1 MSKLDSMLECSD
13 PDPWP
18 DTSAWLGP
26 ATRRRRPRW
35 GGPCHNDHGHAADHL
50 GRPGPARYA
59 GPTREVFT
67 LGVAGPVGSGKTAL
81 VEMLCRALWPEINL
95 AVITNDIYTHE
106 DAEFLSRREALPV
119 ERIVGVQTGGCPHTA
134 IRDDASANLSAV
146 GNFQRQFPGL
156 ELVLVESG
164 GDNLTAVF
172 SRELADRF
180 IFVIDVAEGD
190 KIPRK
195 GGPGICNSDLLVINK
210 TDLAPHVGADLE
222 VMKRDSLRM
231 RGERPFLMISLR
243 EKQGVEEVVQWVRE
257 QLASHAK
264 SS

>member
-1 MSKLDSMLECSD
+1 MPACFDPEAGLDH
-13 PDPWP
+13 
-18 DTSAWLGP
+18 P
-26 ATRRRRPRW
+26 APGRRRVAPSRVRFHKDT
-35 GGPCHNDHGHAADHL
+35 GGDHL

-59 GPTREVFT
+59 GPTRKVPT
-67 LGVAGPVGSGKTAL
+67 IGVAGPVGSGKTAL
-81 VEMLCRALWPEINL
+81 VEALCHALWPELNL

-106 DAEFLSRREALPV
+106 DAEFLSRREVLPL

-146 GNFQRQFPGL
+146 ANFQRQFKDL
-156 ELVLVESG
+156 ELVLIESG

-210 TDLAPHVGADLE
+210 IDLAPHVGADLD
-222 VMKRDSLRM
+222 VMRRDSLRM
-231 RGERPFLMISLR
+231 RGERPFMLISLR
-243 EKQGVEEVVQWVRE
+243 QKEGVDEVVDWVR
-257 QLASHAK
+257 QQHASLAR

>member
-1 MSKLDSMLECSD
+1 MSKLDFTPECSA
-13 PDPWP
+13 PEWP
-18 DTSAWLGP
+18 LGP
-26 ATRRRRPRW
+26 LAPLAPRRRRLQVAFRHKDP
-35 GGPCHNDHGHAADHL
+35 GDHL

-59 GPTREVFT
+59 GPSRKVFT

-81 VEMLCRALWPEINL
+81 VEVLCKALWPEINL

-106 DAEFLSRREALPV
+106 DAEYLSRREVLPL

-146 GNFQRQFPGL
+146 ANFQRQIPGL
-156 ELVLVESG
+156 QLVLVESG

-180 IFVIDVAEGD
+180 IFVLDVAEGD
-190 KIPRK
+190 KMPRK
-195 GGPGICNSDLLVINK
+195 GGPGICTSDLLVINK
-210 TDLAPHVGADLE
+210 TDLAPHVGADLDA
-222 VMKRDSLRM
+222 MRRDTIRM
-231 RGERPFLMISLR
+231 RGERPFSMISIR
-243 EKQGVEEVVQWVRE
+243 HNEGVDQVIQWVRD
-257 QLASHAK
+257 QLESRVM

>member
-13 PDPWP
+13 LNDGSDARGW
-18 DTSAWLGP
+18 S
-26 ATRRRRPRW
+26 TRPSRRRPRW
-35 GGPCHNDHGHAADHL
+35 GVAFHNDPGHDHM

-59 GPTREVFT
+59 GPSRQVFT

-81 VEMLCRALWPEINL
+81 VEALCRHLWPEINL

-106 DAEFLSRREALPV
+106 DAEFLSRREVLPV

-146 GNFQRQFPGL
+146 ANFQRQFPKL
-156 ELVLVESG
+156 ELVVVESG

-210 TDLAPHVGADLE
+210 TDLAPYVGADLE
-222 VMKRDSLRM
+222 VMRRDSLKM
-231 RGERPFLMISLR
+231 RGERPFLMVSLR
-243 EKQGVEEVVQWVRE
+243 EQEGVEEVIQWVRE
-257 QLASHAK
+257 QFASHVTN
-264 SS
+264 S

>member
-1 MSKLDSMLECSD
+1 MNKLDCMHECFA
-13 PDPWP
+13 PDP
-18 DTSAWLGP
+18 A
-26 ATRRRRPRW
+26 ARRRRW
-35 GGPCHNDHGHAADHL
+35 GTYYHNDLDADYL
-50 GRPGPARYA
+50 GGSGPARYA
-59 GPTREVFT
+59 GTKRKVFT

-106 DAEFLSRREALPV
+106 DAEFLSRREVLPL

-146 GNFQRQFPGL
+146 VNFQRMFPDL

-222 VMKRDSLRM
+222 VMRRDSLRM
-231 RGERPFLMISLR
+231 RGERPFVMVSIR
-243 EKQGVEEVVQWVRE
+243 QKEGVEGVVQWVRE
-257 QLASHAK
+257 QLASRAK
-264 SS
+264 TS